1 MKYLYFFI
9 VFFLL
14 QFCVSSFSQD
24 KSNYNSNQTFDAN
37 FLSSPGTIYRSGSGA
52 PGPDYWTNR
61 ADYVIHASLDTLNK
75 VITGDVEITYTN
87 NSPDKLNY
95 LWLQL
100 DQNMFKKNSRGS
112 DITPVNGYR
121 FGGQSYSDG
130 YILKSV
136 KITQDGNTSN
146 ADYIVTDTRMQ
157 IRLNQP
163 LEPKGSKVNIN
174 INYSFSI
181 PSHGS
186 DRMGYVP
193 TKNGTI
199 YEIAQWYPR
208 MEVYDDIIG
217 WNTLPYLGAGEFYL
231 DYGNFDY
238 YVTVPAGQIVVGSGK
253 LQNPEEVLTSGE
265 IKRLNEASNSD
276 KTVYIVKPDEV
287 NTPQVRPK
295 NNSTLTWHFKMDNSR
310 DVSWAS
316 STAFVWDAARVNL
329 KGKQGTLA
337 MSVYPVEVSSDSA
350 WGRST
355 EYVKGTLEINSRLW
369 YEYPYPVAV
378 NVAGIVSGMEY
389 PGIVFCSMH
398 SANNRLWGVTTHE
411 FGHTWFPMI
420 VGSDEREYAWMD
432 EGFNT
437 FINIYSSLYFNN
449 GEYKYPEHT
458 SFLAKAMMRKD
469 MQPILTYPDNYR
481 VNNWGMESYFKPA
494 LGLYLL
500 RNYILDS
507 TRFDYAFRTYI
518 RRWAYKHPTPKDF
531 FRTMNDAAG
540 EDLDWF
546 WKEWFYKD
554 WTLDQAVKDVKY
566 IADKPE
572 EGSLITI
579 ENLQKMAMPVTLKVV
594 ESNGH
599 SGTVNL
605 PVEIWQRS
613 GEVTFKYDSTSLIDS
628 VIIDPDKI
636 LPDINRSNNVWSSGT
651 TSASK

>member
-1 MKYLYFFI
+1 MKLKFF
-9 VFFLL
+9 FFSLFIL
-14 QFCVSSFSQD
+14 QLSGISFSQQQS
-24 KSNYNSNQTFDAN
+24 KYNPYQTFDPN

-52 PGPDYWTNR
+52 PGPAYWTNE
-61 ADYVIHASLDTLNK
+61 ADYVIHASLDTAK
-75 VITGDVEITYTN
+75 KEITGNVIITYTN
-87 NSPDKLNY
+87 NSPNRLSY

-100 DQNMFKKNSRGS
+100 DQNIFKKTSRGTAT
-112 DITPVNGYR
+112 TPVNGYR
-121 FGGQSYSDG
+121 FGGQSYTDG

-136 KITQDGNTSN
+136 KLIQNGNTSN

-157 IRLNQP
+157 IRLSKP
-163 LEPKGSKVNIN
+163 MEPKGSKVQIN
-174 INYSFSI
+174 IDYSYTI
-181 PSHGS
+181 PMHGS
-186 DRMGYVP
+186 DRTGYLP

-217 WNTLPYLGAGEFYL
+217 WNTLPYLGSGEFYL

-238 YVTVPAGQIVVGSGK
+238 YITVPADQIVVGSGK
-253 LQNPEEVLTSGE
+253 LQNPEQVLTSEE
-265 IKRLNEASNSD
+265 IKRLDKASKSD
-276 KTVYIVKPDEV
+276 KTVYIIKPVEV
-287 NTPQVRPK
+287 NTPQMRPK
-295 NNSTLTWHFKMDNSR
+295 SSGTLTWHFKMENSR

-329 KGKQGTLA
+329 KNKEALA
-337 MSVYPVEVSSDSA
+337 MSVYPVEVDSDSA

-355 EYVKGTLEINSRLW
+355 EYTKGTLEINSKLW

-378 NVAGIVSGMEY
+378 NVAGIVNGMEY
-389 PGIVFCSMH
+389 PGIVFCGWRAKTS
-398 SANNRLWGVTTHE
+398 SLWNVTTHE

-437 FINIYSSLYFNN
+437 FINIYSSKYFNH
-449 GEYKYPEHT
+449 GEYQYPEHPD
-458 SFLAKAMMRKD
+458 FLARAIERKN
-469 MQPILTYPDNYR
+469 MQPIMTYPDDYR
-481 VNNWGMESYFKPA
+481 VSNWGVESYFKPA
-494 LGLYLL
+494 FGLYLL

-540 EDLDWF
+540 EDLNWF

-566 IADKPE
+566 IADNPKD
-572 EGSLITI
+572 GALITI
-579 ENLQKMAMPVTLKVV
+579 ENLQKMVMPVTVEVK

-599 SGTVNL
+599 TGRVKL

-613 GEVTFKYDSTSLIDS
+613 GEWTFKYNSTSLIDS
-628 VIIDPDKI
+628 VIIDPDKL
-636 LPDINRSNNVWSSGT
+636 LPDENRNNNIWTSGT
-651 TSASK
+651 TSAAE